1 MKFLPRVPTLAG
13 VLVLASW
20 PAPGWSQDLSHYTG
34 EELYQRFCA
43 ACHGKGG
50 EGDGTV
56 AAYFKMAPPDLT
68 EITKRHGGSY
78 PAEDLRRIIDGRYA
92 PGPHGS
98 RQMPVWGVAFYY
110 AETKDPDK
118 ERAVAQ
124 LVDRLVE
131 YLRTI
136 QKE

>member
-1 MKFLPRVPTLAG
+1 MTFLPRVPALAG
-13 VLVLASW
+13 VLLLASW
-20 PAPGWSQDLSHYTG
+20 PASGWSQDLSHYTG
-34 EELYQRFCA
+34 EELYQRFCS
-43 ACHGKGG
+43 ACHGTGG

-68 EITKRHGGSY
+68 ELTKRNGGSY
-78 PAEDLRRIIDGRYA
+78 PAEKLRTIIDGRYA

-110 AETKDPDK
+110 TETKDPDK

>member
-1 MKFLPRVPTLAG
+1 VKLLAQIAGLGAVFLV
-13 VLVLASW
+13 SW
-20 PAPGWSQDLSHYTG
+20 WHAPAWSEDLSQYTG

-68 EITKRHGGSY
+68 RLATRHGGSF
-78 PAEDLRRIIDGRYA
+78 PADDLRRIIDGRNA

-110 AETKDPDK
+110 ETRERDK
-118 ERAVAQ
+118 EEAVAQ
-124 LVDRLVE
+124 VVDRLVE

-136 QKE
+136 QKQ

>member
-1 MKFLPRVPTLAG
+1 MKFLPHVPRLAG
-13 VLVLASW
+13 VLLMASW
-20 PAPGWSQDLSHYTG
+20 LAPALSEDLSQYTG

-56 AAYFKMAPPDLT
+56 AAYFKIVPPDLT
-68 EITKRHGGSY
+68 QIAKRRGGQY
-78 PAEDLRRIIDGRYA
+78 PADDLHRIIDGRNA

-118 ERAVAQ
+118 ERAITQV
-124 LVDRLVE
+124 VDRLVE

-136 QKE
+136 QKP